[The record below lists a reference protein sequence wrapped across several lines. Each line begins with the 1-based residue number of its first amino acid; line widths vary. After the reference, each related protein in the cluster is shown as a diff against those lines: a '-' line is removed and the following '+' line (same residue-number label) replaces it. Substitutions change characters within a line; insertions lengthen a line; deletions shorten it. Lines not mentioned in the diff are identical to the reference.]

1 MIIALGVLL
10 VTSLI
15 LAAVFV
21 AADGDIG
28 LTRTDTA
35 QKKAYYA
42 ALAGIST
49 YKYHVASEPNYWKK
63 CPTIANAKE
72 EPVKVPGT
80 EDEKYKVI
88 TLHSEEHTEAECK
101 TGKQAAILQTTGS
114 AIGTFRIASTG
125 TAVEG
130 TKTTTRTLVA
140 TFTHPGFINY
150 VYLTNYEILDPAAQS
165 PEPTECEHYYAYR
178 KEHNL
183 LTTCGT
189 IEFAPTDKVNGPM
202 HTNDAAAICAEGTS
216 KPVFGRNKEDKI
228 EMNGGHYS
236 AGGSCSN
243 TPEILGEYTE
253 KGPTL
258 TPPESD
264 SELIEAAETDY
275 KLKGKTTLELK
286 AGTPYNTI
294 AVTNSAGVKEPTKN
308 FPPNGLIY
316 VENNGSCPIKYSP
329 YGTNYTGD
337 TNCGNVY
344 VKGEYT
350 ESLTIAAANDVIV
363 TGSLTTTH
371 ESSGK
376 PTGSATLGLIATN
389 FVRVYHPVQKTYTGT
404 LSKPSFEGSIEV
416 APETTLTKRET
427 ATLTTT
433 TRAEPTFETAPTKT
447 HGNCTPTSEYESFG
461 GTCYSKVGCKTGYSY
476 AGEGKCEK
484 CSSSYEYLST
494 EKKCASTNCTSG
506 YTYLTGEGKCEKC
519 PSNYPDYITSE
530 KKCASTSCGTNETYL
545 TGEGKCAKCPTGDQ
559 YVASEKK
566 CATTNCNSGYT
577 YAGSW
582 ECAKCGNSETFEP
595 TKRECIKC
603 GSGDTYFKEGFCEYQ
618 NASSGCDAENAEPFE
633 PTIDAAIL
641 STAHSFI
648 VDNFKCGKHLGYLN
662 VWGSIA
668 QFWRGPVGTGSGSTG
683 TGFTKNY
690 NYDDRLETLQ
700 PPDFLSPTSSSLK
713 LSRITEVKNGYTG

>member
-1 MIIALGVLL
+1 MIIALGVLF

-49 YKYHVASEPNYWKK
+49 YKYHLASEPNYWKK

-80 EDEKYKVI
+80 EDEKYKVV
-88 TLHSEEHTEAECK
+88 TLHSEGHTEAECK
-101 TGKQAAILQTTGS
+101 TGKQSAILQTTGS
-114 AIGTFRIASTG
+114 AIGTFRIESVG

-130 TKTTTRTLVA
+130 TNTTTRTLVA

-216 KPVFGRNKEDKI
+216 EPVFGRNKEDKI
-228 EMNGGHYS
+228 EMNGGHYG

-243 TPEILGEYTE
+243 SPEILGEFTE

-264 SELIEAAETDY
+264 SELIEAAETGY
-275 KLKGKTTLELK
+275 RLKGKVYLELK
-286 AGTPYNTI
+286 AGTPSNTI
-294 AVTNSAGVKEPTKN
+294 AVKNSKGELVENKN
-308 FPPNGLIY
+308 YPPNGLVY

-329 YGTNYTGD
+329 YNTNYTED
-337 TNCGNVY
+337 TNCGNAY

-350 ESLTIAAANDVIV
+350 ESLTIAAANDLVV
-363 TGSLTTTH
+363 NGSLTTSH
-371 ESSGK
+371 ETSGK
-376 PTGSATLGLIATN
+376 PSGSATLGLIATN
-389 FVRVYHPVQKTYTGT
+389 FVRIYHPVQKTYTGN
-404 LSKPSFEGSIEV
+404 LSQASFTGSTKVPLETASTTRETPSFQ
-416 APETTLTKRET
+416 
-427 ATLTTT
+427 TT
-433 TRAEPTFETAPTKT
+433 TRAEPSFATAPTKS
-447 HGNCTPTSEYESFG
+447 HGNCTPTSEWESFG
-461 GTCYSKVGCKTGYSY
+461 GTCYSKVGCSTGYSY
-476 AGEGKCEK
+476 AGEGKCAK
-484 CSSSYEYLST
+484 CNTGYEYLSS
-494 EKKCASTNCTSG
+494 EKKCASTNCSSE
-506 YTYLTGEGKCEKC
+506 YTYAGEGKCAKC
-519 PSNYPDYITSE
+519 NTGYEYLSSE
-530 KKCASTSCGTNETYL
+530 KKCASTNCGANETYL
-545 TGEGKCAKCPTGDQ
+545 TGEGKCAKCPAGDQ
-559 YVASEKK
+559 YIASEKK
-566 CATTNCNSGYT
+566 CASTNCSSGYT
-577 YAGSW
+577 YAGNW
-582 ECAKCGNSETFEP
+582 ECAKCNSSEAFET
-595 TKRECIKC
+595 TKRECVKC
-603 GSGDTYFKEGFCEYQ
+603 NTNDTYLKEATCEYQ
-618 NASSGCDAENAEPFE
+618 NTSSGCDAENTEPLE

-641 STAHSFI
+641 STKHSFI
-648 VDNFKCGKHLGYLN
+648 VDNFKCGKHLGFLN

-668 QFWRGPVGTGSGSTG
+668 QFWRGPVGTGGGSG
-683 TGFTKNY
+683 TGYTKNY